1 MRMIRICNTLI
12 LCTKLHENKTF
23 LLKVIYIFYGI
34 DKRWHYL
41 RIRILC
47 IRSLYKRRMLCFFV
61 IGTEDEADAV
71 AGVVAAVVADVVA
84 AA

>member
-71 AGVVAAVVADVVA
+71 AGVVATVVADVVA
-84 AA
+84 DA